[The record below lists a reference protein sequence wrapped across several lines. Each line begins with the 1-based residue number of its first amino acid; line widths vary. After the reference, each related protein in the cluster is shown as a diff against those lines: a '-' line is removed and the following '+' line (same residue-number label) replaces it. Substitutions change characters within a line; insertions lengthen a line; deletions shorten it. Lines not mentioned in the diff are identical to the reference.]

1 MSRARGQRGSATV
14 LVVAVAGLMLFLTAA
29 LGVVAAMVRA
39 HRVAQSGADLAA
51 LAGARGVALGRDGCS
66 EATAIASANAVR
78 LTGCRTVGR
87 VVEVTV
93 VAPGP
98 HWLGQHADLTA
109 EARAGPG

>member
-1 MSRARGQRGSATV
+1 MSRQRGQRGSATV

-51 LAGARGVALGRDGCS
+51 LAGARGLSLGRDGCA

-78 LTGCRTVGR
+78 LTACRTAGR
-87 VVEVTV
+87 VLEVTV

-98 HWLGQHADLTA
+98 RWLGQRADLTA
-109 EARAGPG
+109 QARAGPA